1 MTIIAYRKG
10 VMASDGQVTEGN
22 SIFTTKKQKI
32 HRLKNGG
39 LLGSAGDADDNDLV
53 DLVNRNIGKALT
65 HKKLQS
71 LEFEFAAILVDPD
84 GSVHVIET
92 LLNED
97 SQKWRSAMY
106 QIKEQFVAVGSGA
119 AWAMGAMDRGATAEQ
134 AVKTAIKFDTNCGG
148 AVQVYKLEED
158 IE

>member
-22 SIFTTKKQKI
+22 SIFTTNNQKI

-39 LLGSAGDADDNDLV
+39 LLGCAGDADANELIT
-53 DLVNRNIGKALT
+53 LVNRNIGKLIT

-71 LEFEFAAILVDPD
+71 LEFVFVAIMVDPSGD
-84 GSVHVIET
+84 VFVLESDIDEPT
-92 LLNED
+92 
-97 SQKWRSAMY
+97 QKWRSAMF
-106 QIKEQFVAVGSGA
+106 QIKDPFVAVGSGA
-119 AWAMGAMDRGATAEQ
+119 AWAIGAMDRGATAEQ